1 MKVGIVALRHN
12 EIRLV
17 QASLIGAVF
26 SNTLFGP
33 SCCFIIGGLCY
44 RVQYFSGTVTS
55 TMSFIM
61 VVATVSMIVPTTIHF
76 IVSHVGLQNHDMAA
90 LSHGS
95 AIVLLLIYVAYL
107 TFQLRTHPDFFDA
120 ENAHDEEFEEEED
133 QLNIWAAILALAL
146 VTTLVFLCAHVLVG
160 NTDAIVKQMH
170 SSRTFIGFILIPFL
184 SNTADNITA
193 LKVALLDNMELA
205 IGVAIGSS
213 LQITLFVAPLL
224 VVVGWI
230 MDRHLTLSFG
240 ILESVVLLL
249 SSFVMVLILQNGRS
263 NYLDGV
269 LCLGLC
275 IIIAMTFF
283 FFANDS
289 MV

>member
-1 MKVGIVALRHN
+1 
-12 EIRLV
+12 
-17 QASLIGAVF
+17 
-26 SNTLFGP
+26 
-33 SCCFIIGGLCY
+33 
-44 RVQYFSGTVTS
+44 
-55 TMSFIM
+55 
-61 VVATVSMIVPTTIHF
+61 
-76 IVSHVGLQNHDMAA
+76 
-90 LSHGS
+90 
-95 AIVLLLIYVAYL
+95 
-107 TFQLRTHPDFFDA
+107 
-120 ENAHDEEFEEEED
+120 
-133 QLNIWAAILALAL
+133 
-146 VTTLVFLCAHVLVG
+146 
-160 NTDAIVKQMH
+160 
-170 SSRTFIGFILIPFL
+170 
-184 SNTADNITA
+184 
-193 LKVALLDNMELA
+193 MELA